1 MKLSKLNKSD
11 KAKVTK
17 IKCDNALKQRF
28 YSFGLIEGVEV
39 LINEVSIAKRTI
51 EIIVENTS
59 IAIRIDEAAKIEVEK
74 L

>member
-1 MKLSKLNKSD
+1 M
-11 KAKVTK
+11 
-17 IKCDNALKQRF
+17 QRF

-59 IAIRIDEAAKIEVEK
+59 LAIRIDEAAKMEVEK